1 MAENTGRRIVIVGAG
16 PAGIRAAQTLVSAGL
31 RPVLV
36 DEAPRSGGQIY
47 RRPPSRVERSYRNL
61 YGFEAAKAKRLHEAS
76 DAVTRQVDYRP
87 TTLVWGREGSRL
99 LVDGPG
105 GRDGIDFDAVILA
118 TGAMDRIV
126 PVPGWTLP
134 GVYSLG
140 GAQAVIK
147 NHASLI
153 GRRPIF
159 VGTGP
164 LLYLVA
170 WQYAKAGARP
180 AAVIDAGRRFDKIG
194 ALPALLSNPTMLAK
208 GVWFVASLR
217 IGGVPLLQ
225 GAHAEAIEQTERG
238 LRLRYRRGGTSAIVE
253 GDSVAIGHGL
263 KPEGQLPELLGC
275 DARFD
280 AHARLWLTSTDADTR
295 TTVPWVYAAGDGVA
309 IRGADAAEHSGELAA
324 LALLTDLGLPVDGAR
339 AAALRLRISRFDRFR
354 RGLEAAFPYPHAQA
368 GDIPDDTI
376 VCRCEVV
383 RAGELRQ
390 AAAQWSITE
399 MNRLKAITRCGMGRC
414 QGRICGGTAAEI
426 LARSSGRRIEEVG
439 QPRAQAPLKPLTFNP
454 PAEALP

>member
-1 MAENTGRRIVIVGAG
+1 MAERMGGRVVIVGAG
-16 PAGIRAAQTLVSAGL
+16 PAGIRAAQTLVTAGL
-31 RPVLV
+31 CPVLV

-47 RRPPSRVERSYRNL
+47 RRPPASVKRSYKDL
-61 YGFEAAKAKRLHEAS
+61 YGFEAAKALRLHAAS
-76 DAVTRQVDYRP
+76 DALTQQVDYRP
-87 TTLVWGREGSRL
+87 DTLVWGREGSRL

-105 GRDGIDFDAVILA
+105 GRGGIDFDAVILA

-140 GAQAVIK
+140 GAQVTLKSQAC
-147 NHASLI
+147 LI

-180 AAVIDAGRRFDKIG
+180 AAVIDAGRTSELVRAMPDM
-194 ALPALLSNPTMLAK
+194 LSNPAMLAK
-208 GVWFVASLR
+208 GVWFAASLLL
-217 IGGVPLLQ
+217 GGVPILL
-225 GAHAEAIEQTERG
+225 GANAEAIEQTEEG
-238 LRLRYRRGGTSAIVE
+238 LRLRYRRGVTSATID
-253 GDSVAIGHGL
+253 GDAIAIGHGL

-275 DARFD
+275 GSRFD
-280 AHARLWLTSTDADTR
+280 ADSRLWLTETDGDGR
-295 TTVPWVYAAGDGVA
+295 SSVPGVYAAGDGIA
-309 IRGADAAEHSGELAA
+309 IRGADAAENAGELAA
-324 LALLTDLGLPVDGAR
+324 LALLSDFGLPVDGAR
-339 AAALRLRISRFDRFR
+339 AEVLRRRMSRFEKFR
-354 RGLEAAFPYPHAQA
+354 RGLETAFPFPHGEAA
-368 GDIPDDTI
+368 DVPAVTI

-390 AAAQWSITE
+390 ATAQWSITE

-414 QGRICGGTAAEI
+414 QGRLCGGIAAEI
-426 LARSSGRRIEEVG
+426 LAKASGRRIEEVG
-439 QPRAQAPLKPLTFNP
+439 QPRGQAPIKPLTVRP
-454 PAEALP
+454 PAEAAS

>member
-1 MAENTGRRIVIVGAG
+1 MAENTRRRIVIVGAG
-16 PAGIRAAQTLVSAGL
+16 PAGIRAAQTLVAAGL

-47 RRPPSRVERSYRNL
+47 RRPPSQVERSYRNL

-76 DAVTRQVDYRP
+76 DSVTRQVDYRP

-99 LVDGPG
+99 LVDGPS
-105 GRDGIDFDAVILA
+105 GRDSIDFDAVILA
-118 TGAMDRIV
+118 TGAMDRIH

-147 NHASLI
+147 SHASLI

-180 AAVIDAGRRFDKIG
+180 VAVIDTGRGLEKIG

-217 IGGVPLLQ
+217 LGGVPLLQ
-225 GAHAEAIEQTERG
+225 GAHAEAIEQTEQG
-238 LRLRYRRGGTSAIVE
+238 LRLRYRRGAASAIVE

-309 IRGADAAEHSGELAA
+309 IRGADAAEHTGELAA
-324 LALLTDLGLPVDGAR
+324 LALLTDLGLPVDAAR
-339 AAALRLRISRFDRFR
+339 AAALRLRISRYERFR
-354 RGLEAAFPYPHAQA
+354 RGLEAAFPYPYAQA
-368 GDIPDDTI
+368 GKIPDQTI

-390 AAAQWSITE
+390 ATAQWSITE

-426 LARSSGRRIEEVG
+426 LASSSGRPIEEVG
-439 QPRAQAPLKPLTFNP
+439 QPRAQAPLKPLTFKP